1 MWRASGGFA
10 RVSRARTSARFLQT
24 APRMA
29 SEAHALTVPPG
40 TRFETDVPQR
50 LDRLPWS
57 LWHWRVVIA
66 LGITWMLDGLEVT
79 LVGAI
84 APVLREPDALNLSEG
99 QIGASASAYLFGAIV
114 GALVF
119 GRLTDL
125 FGRKKLFLVTLT
137 VYLAATAAS
146 GLSWNFVSFA
156 IFRAL
161 TGAGIGG
168 EYSAVN
174 SAIDELLPARVR
186 GRADLAINS
195 TYWLGT
201 ALGAGISLAVLN
213 ADVLPHSIAWRAVFG
228 VGALLGLSILV
239 IRHHV
244 PESPRWL
251 LLHGRL
257 DQADRVIRSIE
268 EHVEAARRG
277 TPLPAPE
284 SAAELEAK
292 GSVTFTAIARVL
304 LRRHLRRTILGLS
317 LMIAQAFAYNGVFFT
332 YALVLSRFYGVPA
345 ENIGYYLLPF
355 AAGNLFGPIV
365 LGHLFDSIGRRKMIA
380 ITYILSGVLI
390 AVTGYG
396 LAQGWLTATT
406 QTVLWCIV
414 FFVASAA
421 ASSAYL
427 TVSELFPVEL
437 RGMAIALFYAVGTAA
452 GGLVAPALFGALVET
467 GSRSS
472 VFIGYL
478 IGAVLMILAGV
489 IAAIFGVQAERK
501 SLEKITEL

>member
-1 MWRASGGFA
+1 M
-10 RVSRARTSARFLQT
+10 TT
-24 APRMA
+24 P
-29 SEAHALTVPPG
+29 ALAPG
-40 TRFETDVPQR
+40 TRFDTDVPGR

-57 LWHWRVVIA
+57 AWHWRVVIA

-79 LVGAI
+79 LVGAV
-84 APVLREPDALNLSEG
+84 APVLREPDTLNLTEG
-99 QIGASASAYLFGAIV
+99 QIGATASAYLFGAIA

-125 FGRKKLFLVTLT
+125 FGRKRLFLVTLGL
-137 VYLAATAAS
+137 YLTATAAS
-146 GLSWNFVSFA
+146 GLAWNFASFA
-156 IFRAL
+156 FFRAL

-201 ALGAGISLAVLN
+201 AIGAAMSLVVLN
-213 ADVLPHSIAWRAVFG
+213 TDALPHAIAWRVVFG
-228 VGALLGLSILV
+228 IGAVLGVSILF

-251 LLHGRL
+251 LLHGRV
-257 DQADRVIRSIE
+257 DAANAVMRDIE
-268 EHVEAARRG
+268 EQVARTHG
-277 TPLPAPE
+277 PLPPAPK
-284 SAAELEAK
+284 AAPLVAK
-292 GSVTFTAIARVL
+292 GAVTFTAIARVL
-304 LRRHLRRTILGLS
+304 LKRHLRRTVLGLS

-345 ENIGYYLLPF
+345 GRIGLYLLPF
-355 AAGNLFGPIV
+355 AAGNLLGPMI
-365 LGHLFDSIGRRKMIA
+365 LGHLFDTIGRRTMIA
-380 ITYILSGVLI
+380 VTYVVSGVLI
-390 AVTGYG
+390 GITGFG
-396 LAQGWLTATT
+396 LAQGWLDAVT
-406 QTVLWCIV
+406 QTMLWCVV

-452 GGLVAPALFGALVET
+452 GGLAAPALFGFLVQS
-467 GSRSS
+467 GSRGS

-478 IGAVLMILAGV
+478 IGAGLMVGAGV
-489 IAAIFGVQAERK
+489 VAAVLGVPAEQK
-501 SLEKITEL
+501 SLETLNAD

>member
-1 MWRASGGFA
+1 MPDAS
-10 RVSRARTSARFLQT
+10 QT
-24 APRMA
+24 IP
-29 SEAHALTVPPG
+29 VG
-40 TRFETDVPQR
+40 TRFDTDVPQR

-57 LWHWRVVIA
+57 PWHWRVVIA
-66 LGITWMLDGLEVT
+66 LGVTWVLDGLEVT

-84 APVLREPDALNLSEG
+84 GPVLREPDTLNLTES
-99 QIGASASAYLFGAIV
+99 QIGATASAYLFGAIV

-137 VYLAATAAS
+137 VYLFGTAAS
-146 GLSWNFVSFA
+146 GLAWNFASFA
-156 IFRAL
+156 LFRAL

-201 ALGAGISLAVLN
+201 ALGATMTLLVLN
-213 ADVLPHSIAWRAVFG
+213 TDILPHAIAWRAVFG
-228 VGALLGLSILV
+228 VGALLGLSVLV

-251 LLHGRL
+251 LLHGRVDEAKAVMSEIERQIEGSLHAPL
-257 DQADRVIRSIE
+257 DPPAK
-268 EHVEAARRG
+268 
-277 TPLPAPE
+277 PAPI
-284 SAAELEAK
+284 EAK

-304 LRRHLRRTILGLS
+304 LKRHLRRTILGLS

-345 ENIGYYLLPF
+345 GHIGLYLLPF
-355 AAGNLFGPIV
+355 AAGNLLGPLV
-365 LGHLFDSIGRRKMIA
+365 LGHLFDTIGRRRMIA
-380 ITYILSGVLI
+380 ITYSVSGVLI
-390 AVTGYG
+390 AITGYG
-396 LAQGWLTATT
+396 LAQGWLNATT
-406 QTVLWCIV
+406 QTAMWCIV

-437 RGMAIALFYAVGTAA
+437 RGMAIALFFAVGTAA
-452 GGLVAPALFGALVET
+452 GGLAAPALFGYLVES
-467 GSRSS
+467 GSRSR

-478 IGAVLMILAGV
+478 IGAILMIIAGGV
-489 IAAIFGVQAERK
+489 AMIFGVPSEQK
-501 SLEKITEL
+501 SLETINEL